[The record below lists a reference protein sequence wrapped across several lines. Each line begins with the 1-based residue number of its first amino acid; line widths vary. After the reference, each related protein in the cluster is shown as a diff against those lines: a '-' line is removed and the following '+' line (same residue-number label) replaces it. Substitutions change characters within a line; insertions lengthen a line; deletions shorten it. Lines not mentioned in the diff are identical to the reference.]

1 MKFKKYIFSTLF
13 ILGFVAGTQAQT
25 PTSSEIYGKL
35 QKFASLKRV
44 LYVAAH
50 PDDENTRFLAWVSLS
65 EHAETAYFSLTR
77 GDGGQNL
84 IGNEL
89 GADLGV
95 LRTQELLAARSFDG
109 AQQYFSRAVDFGY
122 SKSADESF
130 AKWGKDELLADA
142 VLMIR
147 QFQPDVIITRFPP
160 DERAGHG
167 HHTASALIAIE
178 AFEKAA
184 DPSFLPEQ
192 VKKYGAWKASAVY
205 WNASNWWNKNLD
217 AEARNNPDYLIKD
230 IGGYSSILGKSYN
243 EIGTIA
249 RSQHKCQGFGDILER
264 GTRLE
269 YFQHLAGDKLKK
281 DFFEQNPQDW
291 TKKVSASFEKKL
303 QGLINDF
310 DFVNVQTN
318 ASRLLAL
325 YNELAQLPE
334 SVFKQTKMRQC
345 SELIADCLGLYMEI
359 QSPDYTIAQGEATPL
374 KFNIINRSTVPASI
388 RSLNRKSINKALPW
402 NEVISE
408 QIECTNSEAVSTP
421 YWLSLPATDLF
432 QVSDKAL
439 LLAAQNEPTFSFAV
453 ELEVDGTVLNFQIP
467 VRYKWRDPSYGE
479 RSRETISVPD
489 YSVNFSEQSIILQSG
504 QSKRIVLDVYSFK
517 EDLTDTIYIHAPQHW
532 ATSET
537 IIPIAIAAKHAHQK
551 IELKLEV
558 ADAGKR
564 GELTLK
570 NAKGETIYSYTEIE
584 YDHIPTQSIFR
595 PASLNCVKIDA
606 QIKHGKVAYIKGVD
620 DAVPQAIEQL
630 GFEVKVFEVD
640 DLASLDL
647 SAYQS
652 VVLGIR
658 IYNVHPELSN
668 YDSKLFEY
676 VKRGGN
682 LIMQYNTASRSE
694 TAKKFGGE
702 IPFELSSK
710 RVTEEDAEV
719 TFLHPDHPILN
730 SPNQLTKKDF
740 EDWVQER
747 GLYFAANWDEQY
759 QALFAWND
767 SGEEP
772 LHGALITANYGRGRF
787 VYTGISFFRE
797 LPEGVEGAYRLFANL
812 LSYEPTTK

>member
-1 MKFKKYIFSTLF
+1 MFKKYIFSTLF
-13 ILGFVAGTQAQT
+13 ILGFVATTQAQT

-35 QKFASLKRV
+35 KKFASLKRV

-130 AKWGKDELLADA
+130 DKWGKEELLADA

-184 DPSFLPEQ
+184 DPNFLPEQ

-269 YFQHLAGDKLKK
+269 YFQYLAGDKLKK

-303 QGLINDF
+303 QGLISDF

-359 QSPDYTIAQGEATPL
+359 QSPDYTIAQGEEALL
-374 KFNIINRSTVPASI
+374 KLSIINRSTIPVSI
-388 RSLNRKSINKALPW
+388 RILNRRYINKTLPG

-408 QIECTNSEAVSTP
+408 EIECTNSKDISTP
-421 YWLSLPATDLF
+421 YWLTLPATDLF
-432 QVSDKAL
+432 QVPDKAL
-439 LLAAQNEPTFSFAV
+439 LLAAQNEPTFSFAL
-453 ELEVDGTVLNFQIP
+453 ELEVDGTVLTFQVP

-504 QSKRIVLDVYSFK
+504 QSKRIVLDIHSFK
-517 EDLTDTIYIHAPQHW
+517 EGLTDTIYVHAPQHW
-532 ATSET
+532 VTSET
-537 IIPIAIAAKHAHQK
+537 VIPINIAAKHAHQK

-570 NAKGETIYSYTEIE
+570 NAKGETVYSYTEIE

-606 QIKHGKVAYIKGVD
+606 QIKPGKVAYIKGVD

-647 SAYQS
+647 STYQS

-676 VKRGGN
+676 VTRGGN

-747 GLYFAANWDEQY
+747 GLYFATNWDEQY

-772 LHGALITANYGRGRF
+772 LQGALITANYGRGRF